1 MSRKEKHIALTE
13 EELITLQQGA
23 KYHPK
28 PEFREKCRALL
39 LNQAGVTIKQ
49 IATHLTVNHNTV
61 GNWIMAWE
69 EVGIVGLNRKAG
81 QGRTPILSISNAT
94 HTHYLNNA
102 VEAHAQ
108 NVKAIQAEL
117 VKELN
122 TPMSSD
128 TVKRFLKKI
137 IIHGDA
143 SDAVRIKVRTK
154 SITPTNTND

>member
-1 MSRKEKHIALTE
+1 MSRKEKHIDLVETE
-13 EELITLQQGA
+13 LLTLQEGA

-49 IATHLTVNHNTV
+49 IATHLAVNHNTV
-61 GNWIMAWE
+61 GSWIKIWQT
-69 EVGIVGLNRKAG
+69 VGLVGLSRKVG
-81 QGRTPILSISNAT
+81 QGRTPILSVNNAT
-94 HTHYLNNA
+94 HTHYLDKA

-117 VKELN
+117 IKELA

-137 IIHGDA
+137 IIRGDVSA
-143 SDAVRIKVRTK
+143 GVRIKARIK
-154 SITPTNTND
+154 